1 MARRKSSKRVEA
13 LAGVGR
19 IRHPS
24 YSAAEEAV
32 VDLAINGE
40 TEIPRT
46 YDSEILRAGY
56 RCHFNGYVF
65 GGKPAISACG

>member
-1 MARRKSSKRVEA
+1 MARRKSSKRVEP

-19 IRHPS
+19 IHHRA

-32 VDLAINGE
+32 VDLAVNGE

-46 YDSEILRAGY
+46 YDSETFQTGY

-65 GGKPAISACG
+65 GGKPTISACG